1 MNTNIRISIFLFT
14 SFICFILLADSIRSK
29 EEVNAR
35 VLPGDLR
42 FTSTDTVKY
51 LYVGMEKCAS
61 VCHNNEDMGFQYNI
75 MKNGPHSNSYKI
87 LVSDKAF
94 RFAKKNNIKDDPQ
107 KSKVCL
113 KCHITGGGLDSTF
126 FSTTYR
132 KEEGV
137 TCEACHKAEFI
148 TKAFIPKEADCLRCH
163 NNSVHKV
170 PGFNFREDCSKIAH
184 PRQAPKIKE
193 I

>member
-1 MNTNIRISIFLFT
+1 VNANIRISIFLFT
-14 SFICFILLADSIRSK
+14 SFICFTFLADLIQSNKEIHARLLA
-29 EEVNAR
+29 
-35 VLPGDLR
+35 GDLR
-42 FTSTDTVKY
+42 FISKDSAKY

-75 MKNGPHSNSYKI
+75 MKNGPHSKSYKI
-87 LVSDKAF
+87 LVSERAF
-94 RFAKKNNIKDDPQ
+94 QYAKKNNIKDDPQ
-107 KSKVCL
+107 NSKVCL
-113 KCHITGGGLDSTF
+113 KCHITGGGSDSTF
-126 FSTTYR
+126 FATTYR
-132 KEEGV
+132 KDEGV

-148 TKAFIPKEADCLRCH
+148 TKAFIPEEADCLRCH

-184 PRQAPKIKE
+184 RRPAPKIKE